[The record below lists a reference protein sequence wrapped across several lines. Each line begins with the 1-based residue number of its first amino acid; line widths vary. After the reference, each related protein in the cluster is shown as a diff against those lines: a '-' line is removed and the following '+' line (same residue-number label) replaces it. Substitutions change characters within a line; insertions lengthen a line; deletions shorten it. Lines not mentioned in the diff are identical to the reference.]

1 MTALS
6 VYLFGRFTVESGIEP
21 VSSLNGAKVQELFSY
36 LLLHGERPHL
46 RETLTTLLWAD
57 VPPSQAKSYLRKAIW
72 QLQTALAQLS
82 PPDSESFLC
91 AEGEWLQVNGAS
103 DLWFD
108 VAQFE
113 HAYRQV
119 EDIAGEAIDPA
130 TAARIEAAVEHYRG
144 DLLEGWYQE
153 WVLFE
158 RERLERM
165 YLALVDKLISHCA
178 ARGRYEAGIGYGMRA
193 LRHDPARE
201 RTHRRLMR
209 LHYLAGNRSEALH
222 QYALCVETLR
232 RELDVIPSERT
243 NALYRRILAESNAA
257 RDSYPVTGRKE
268 AEELRSEATPG
279 DWAPSSSN
287 GEARDTLRQLEQMLR
302 LLGETQQLVQRNINH
317 VAATLDDLLG
327 SRS

>member
-1 MTALS
+1 M
-6 VYLFGRFTVESGIEP
+6 ESGSGP
-21 VSSLNGAKVQELFSY
+21 ASSLNGAKVQELFGY
-36 LLLHGERPHL
+36 LLLHGSRPHL

-57 VPPSQAKSYLRKAIW
+57 VPAVQAKSYLRKTIW
-72 QLQTALAQLS
+72 QLQASLAQLS
-82 PPDSESFLC
+82 PPAAEPFLC
-91 AEGEWLQVNGAS
+91 AEGEWLQANAES

-113 HAYRQV
+113 RAYRQAQDV
-119 EDIAGEAIDPA
+119 AGEVMDSA
-130 TAARIEAAVEHYRG
+130 TASHVEAAVALYRG

-165 YLALVDKLISHCA
+165 YLVLVDKLISHCA
-178 ARGRYEAGIGYGMRA
+178 AHGRYEAGISYGAQA

-209 LHYLAGNRSEALH
+209 LHHLAGNRSEALH

-232 RELDVIPSERT
+232 RELDVTPSERT
-243 NALYRRILAESNAA
+243 NALYRRILTESGAGERGGGGAGEQESAA
-257 RDSYPVTGRKE
+257 QDQTRER
-268 AEELRSEATPG
+268 AATPSG
-279 DWAPSSSN
+279 RTPASSN
-287 GEARDTLRQLEQMLR
+287 GEVRDTLRQLEQMLH

>member
-1 MTALS
+1 
-6 VYLFGRFTVESGIEP
+6 
-21 VSSLNGAKVQELFSY
+21 
-36 LLLHGERPHL
+36 
-46 RETLTTLLWAD
+46 
-57 VPPSQAKSYLRKAIW
+57 
-72 QLQTALAQLS
+72 
-82 PPDSESFLC
+82 
-91 AEGEWLQVNGAS
+91 
-103 DLWFD
+103 LWFD

-113 HAYRQV
+113 RAYRQV
-119 EDIAGEAIDPA
+119 EDVAGEAIDPA
-130 TAARIEAAVEHYRG
+130 TAARIEAAVELYRG

-178 ARGRYEAGIGYGMRA
+178 AHGRYEAGIGYGMRA

-209 LHYLAGNRSEALH
+209 LHHLAGNRSEALH

-232 RELDVIPSERT
+232 RELDVTPSERT
-243 NALYRRILAESNAA
+243 NEVYRRILTESRGAGERGSGGA
-257 RDSYPVTGRKE
+257 RSSVAQDSYPVAGRKAAGE
-268 AEELRSEATPG
+268 RRSEAIAGSRPP
-279 DWAPSSSN
+279 ASSN
-287 GEARDTLRQLEQMLR
+287 GDVGDTLRQLEQMLR

-317 VAATLDDLLG
+317 VAATLDELLG